1 MGLGL
6 QSKLGNFLD
15 FEIFDQISFVT
26 WALERGLHFRF
37 FKHVFVVFGTV
48 KVSTFYGPVMI
59 ELDYCDNKLALSF
72 VIHTM

>member
-1 MGLGL
+1 M
-6 QSKLGNFLD
+6 
-15 FEIFDQISFVT
+15 T

-37 FKHVFVVFGTV
+37 FKHVFEVFGTV

-59 ELDYCDNKLALSF
+59 ELDFCDNKLALSF